1 MRVWKNIFHANRN
14 DKKTGVAILIPEKK
28 DFKTKFINK
37 RQKRHYMRSIQE
49 ENIMLI
55 SIQIPNIEIPKY
67 IKQILT
73 NMNKLTIIQQY

>member
-1 MRVWKNIFHANRN
+1 
-14 DKKTGVAILIPEKK
+14 
-28 DFKTKFINK
+28 
-37 RQKRHYMRSIQE
+37 MRSIQE

>member
-1 MRVWKNIFHANRN
+1 MQTEMTRKQEQQYSYQ
-14 DKKTGVAILIPEKK
+14 KKK